1 MNLSFDLHSS
11 TLYIFPYVWRS
22 QQSWF
27 NFFLNYDY
35 VYTVFFEESVILN
48 ILKNECGMC
57 MSVMI
62 KGTQLLWTGCYYTQ
76 INVL

>member
-1 MNLSFDLHSS
+1 MFEEASKAGL
-11 TLYIFPYVWRS
+11 I
-22 QQSWF
+22 
-27 NFFLNYDY
+27 FLNYDY

-62 KGTQLLWTGCYYTQ
+62 KGTQLLCVETPTVY
-76 INVL
+76 N